1 MINVHPLALKII
13 RLQQKLENDVRKLFK
28 HLIPDRRLETF
39 KRQVNNLG
47 LNVGLVEHRSELILF
62 IEAIKSRFQKDI
74 AQFIM
79 SYLIEPEWFKNQKF
93 VLLMWASDG
102 FNEMFHG
109 DITGKDVTQVLCDD
123 RFQGDHINMVK
134 KFNSFFKEM
143 QHEGATID
151 IQSGLPSKL
160 RFSYYFFVDTL
171 GTPFISV
178 ILRFRFDKVLG
189 GIMCSRMDLPLCK
202 MHEVYVILKNRLNL
216 EKVGRHKIQ
225 QHGSRKMRN
234 GRQTKI

>member
-134 KFNSFFKEM
+134 KFNSFFKEI

-171 GTPFISV
+171 GTPFLALIV
-178 ILRFRFDKVLG
+178 RFRFGKAFG
-189 GIMCSRMDLPLCK
+189 GIICSRCDFPLCRMNQAFAMIEK
-202 MHEVYVILKNRLNL
+202 MVHVKRSEQKILTRVKTLRRG
-216 EKVGRHKIQ
+216 GRATLI
-225 QHGSRKMRN
+225 
-234 GRQTKI
+234 

>member
-13 RLQQKLENDVRKLFK
+13 RLQQKLEKDVRKLFK

-74 AQFIM
+74 AQFII

-93 VLLMWASDG
+93 VRLMWASDG

-171 GTPFISV
+171 GTPFLALIV
-178 ILRFRFDKVLG
+178 RFRFGKAFG
-189 GIMCSRMDLPLCK
+189 GIICSRCDFPLCRMNQAFAMIEK
-202 MHEVYVILKNRLNL
+202 MVHVKRSEQKILTRVKTLRRG
-216 EKVGRHKIQ
+216 GRATLI
-225 QHGSRKMRN
+225 
-234 GRQTKI
+234 